1 MEPLFLTTVSLFNG
15 YLLPG
20 MYVPFFVQFSLAFL
34 CCLTPSPHQNI
45 CSSSEYVQKLTGEE
59 VLKPEEAAENKLVVS
74 VSINMTHQLYSDRI
88 KLLGG

>member
-1 MEPLFLTTVSLFNG
+1 M
-15 YLLPG
+15 
-20 MYVPFFVQFSLAFL
+20 
-34 CCLTPSPHQNI
+34 
-45 CSSSEYVQKLTGEE
+45 QKLTGEE